1 MTVRP
6 LGQPV
11 RRALLWAA
19 IWTAVLL
26 VFVSEN
32 IATDISAARPIRWFG
47 SVQQEALY
55 WLPFLLATPLF
66 VFMASRFPIETGM
79 SRPDRTRVLVFHML
93 AALTFAL
100 FQPWLANS
108 MINAAATARFGANS
122 DATLRLAASLDRSYA
137 AQVITALWKYVVI
150 ITVITATRYYR
161 VTHES
166 RVHAAQLERQLA
178 ESQLSAL
185 KAQLHPH
192 FLFNALNSAAMLART
207 DGERAHTLLLELA
220 ELFRLTLQNS
230 SILDV
235 PLRTELDFLDR
246 YLSIERIR
254 FEDRLIVNFDV
265 AERTADLLVPSLILQ
280 PLVENSI
287 RHGLARKRGALHLTV
302 RSRVVDKQLVLEVQD
317 DGGGLNGNGP
327 RPTFGIGLTNVE
339 QRLNAANRRP
349 TPIEFDGSGS
359 VAGGLLVRLRLPIR
373 PGPPPSLT

>member
-1 MTVRP
+1 VTVRP

-265 AERTADLLVPSLILQ
+265 AERTADLQVPSLILQ

-287 RHGLARKRGALHLTV
+287 RHGLARKRDALHLTV

-317 DGGGLNGNGP
+317 DGGGINGNGP

-339 QRLNAANRRP
+339 QRLNAANRGP
-349 TPIEFDGSGS
+349 TPIEFDGNGS
-359 VAGGLLVRLRLPIR
+359 AGGGLLVRLRLPIR

>member
-1 MTVRP
+1 VTVRP

-265 AERTADLLVPSLILQ
+265 AERTADLQVPSLILQ

-287 RHGLARKRGALHLTV
+287 RHGLARKRDALHLTV

-339 QRLNAANRRP
+339 QRLNAANRGP
-349 TPIEFDGSGS
+349 TPIEFDGNGS
-359 VAGGLLVRLRLPIR
+359 AGGGLLVRLRLPIR